1 MSHAKKTNGTK
12 QRKDGGNNAWGGWF
26 VKCELPKEAKAQI
39 KLLPVDFDR
48 LAEWEE
54 QVIASGFKLSVSFH
68 GEKKSYVA
76 SLTCNDADSPYYKGT
91 LSAFAPTYWLA
102 KIALWWQHEE
112 ILLGVWTSEVIDG
125 NGWD

>member
-1 MSHAKKTNGTK
+1 MAHAKKNSAGK
-12 QRKDGGNNAWGGWF
+12 QRIDGSKNSWGGWF
-26 VKCELPKEAKAQI
+26 VKCDLPKEAKAQI

-54 QVIASGFKLSVSFH
+54 EIIKAGYKLSISFRS
-68 GEKKSYVA
+68 EKNTYVA
-76 SLTCNDADSPYYKGT
+76 SLTCSDETSPFYKGT

-112 ILLGVWTSEVIDG
+112 ILLGIWTSEDVSDS
-125 NGWD
+125 GW